1 MNVPLAL
8 IEVYTLT
15 QRIMYSLKS
24 IQQGQVTDEIRQNI
38 VAKSGELVKASQ
50 EAASET
56 SEIENKLKLFS
67 VASVPGDVEYEDAMS
82 QLKEQQN
89 ALQASQKLLGELLS
103 QLNESAGTGTSAGS
117 NSIGS
122 VTFGD
127 NNSGVQLGLN
137 TAPFNFNAK

>member
-1 MNVPLAL
+1 MNVHL
-8 IEVYTLT
+8 LT

-24 IQQGQVTDEIRQNI
+24 IKQGQVTDEIRQNI

-56 SEIENKLKLFS
+56 SEIEGKLKLFS
-67 VASVPGDVEYEDAMS
+67 LTSVPGDVEYEDAIH
-82 QLKEQQN
+82 QLKEQQK
-89 ALQASQKLLGELLS
+89 ALEASQKLLEELLS
-103 QLNESAGTGTSAGS
+103 KLKESAETGTSAGN

-122 VTFGD
+122 VSFGH

-137 TAPFNFNAK
+137 TAPFSFNAK